1 MEKRNVQETGRT
13 PDGRTKMADVIDAAA
28 AAFTEKDGEVVLDKK
43 PENPTAK

>member
-13 PDGRTKMADVIDAAA
+13 PDGRTKMADVIDAGA
-28 AAFTEKDGEVVLDKK
+28 AAFMEKDGKAVPDKK